1 MEERLDD
8 GLVWSYI
15 QMKHHHPL
23 TERAALA
30 SVSVWNGQ
38 ALIYL
43 PSTTAKMKAALR
55 EALEQHPQA
64 IVYTWTPAALVG
76 MANENNLREVPAD
89 LTRGFRFGNLG
100 GAQA

>member
-23 TERAALA
+23 TERMAHA
-30 SVSVWNGQ
+30 SVSVWDGQ
-38 ALIYL
+38 ALVYL
-43 PSTTAKMKAALR
+43 PATTAKMKASLR

-64 IVYTWTPAALVG
+64 IVYTWTPAALAG
-76 MANENNLREVPAD
+76 MVNENNLREVPAD
-89 LTRGFRFGNLG
+89 LKLGFRFGNLG